1 MLAGFTLGCC
11 LWEMLGDWRLEEK
24 NSQGSFCT
32 SLLAWVDFYSP
43 LLQLL
48 SFAWQAT
55 ASVAPELLTTIFAC
69 VLLVKKQE
77 QIPAVPH
84 LRVEFPSSLVPPM
97 LEPSL
102 YTRHLNI

>member
-1 MLAGFTLGCC
+1 MGDAG
-11 LWEMLGDWRLEEK
+11 RLEARRKEQ
-24 NSQGSFCT
+24 SGIF
-32 SLLAWVDFYSP
+32 LYFILAWVDFYSP

-77 QIPAVPH
+77 QVPAVPH